1 MSHFE
6 EFVRRLSRSINRVSE
21 VAVVGLM
28 VIIVLNI
35 VLRKLG
41 LHTAW
46 LQAFD
51 IVGLLGLI
59 VISFSLAHTAVQKGH
74 VSIEVLVTRFPPRV
88 QGIIGTITGILS
100 LGIFTVV
107 TWQCVELAN
116 RYRESNQTTM
126 TAEIPIHPFLYMMA
140 FCIGVLCLVIL
151 IDLIKSARKGLK
163 G

>member
-1 MSHFE
+1 MPYFE
-6 EFVRRLSRSINRVSE
+6 QLVRRLSRSINRVSE

-28 VIIVLNI
+28 VIIVLNV

-41 LHTAW
+41 LPTAW

-59 VISFSLAHTAVQKGH
+59 VIAFSLAHTAMQKGH
-74 VSIEVLVTRFPPRV
+74 ISIEVLVTRFPQRV

-100 LGIFTVV
+100 LGIFSVI

-140 FCIGVLCLVIL
+140 FCTAVLCLAIIV
-151 IDLIKSARKGLK
+151 DLIKSARKGLK

>member
-1 MSHFE
+1 MSRFE
-6 EFVRRLSRSINRVSE
+6 DFVRRLSKSVNRVSQ

-28 VIIVLNI
+28 VIIVLN
-35 VLRKLG
+35 VLLRKLG

-51 IVGLLGLI
+51 IIGLLGLI
-59 VISFSLAHTAVQKGH
+59 VISFALAHTAVQKGH
-74 VSIEVLVTRFPPRV
+74 ISIEVLVTRFPQRA

-100 LGIFTVV
+100 LGIFSVIS
-107 TWQCVELAN
+107 WQCFELAN
-116 RYRESNQTTM
+116 RYRERNITTM
-126 TAEIPIHPFLYMMA
+126 TAHIPIYPFVYMMA

-151 IDLIKSARKGLK
+151 VELIKSVKKGIK